1 MYVRRLLSLVS
12 VLALMLSM
20 MPLTAAVGEE
30 DPPTSGPS
38 VVMSQG
44 YGAGGNAGA
53 VLNRDYIELFNRGDA
68 TADVAG
74 WTLRYA
80 ATSGT
85 SWTNNTVLPA
95 GASIPPGGYYLVQ
108 LAGGT
113 NGDPLPTPDATGT
126 INMGGSN
133 GKIALFTTNTDVPNT
148 VCPSGFASLVDF
160 IGFGTA
166 NCFEGDGAAPAPN
179 TTNAIFRAD
188 DGCTDTDD
196 NAADFTAATP
206 APRNS
211 SSPANPCTG
220 SGVPVNQPV
229 VPACDDLTLV
239 AGDAGSV
246 ELSAN
251 DADGTVVSSG
261 ITAGATDGVA
271 LVNETAATEVGGTY
285 TVALAADDSL
295 TVGTYAVD
303 VTFANDDATPQTA
316 DCTVTVTVQGDVC
329 AVPDADLT
337 PIHEIQ
343 GPGSAT
349 PIDGETVVTRG
360 VVTSAFPSGGATGI
374 PNNHGLRGF
383 FIEAIAADRDDDPQ
397 TSEGL
402 FVFDF
407 AGVYDSELGDLVYVA
422 GTAGESFTITQV
434 SSDTFASCDDVAV
447 DTTLPPP
454 AELPLPL
461 APEDRD
467 AVLEPLESM
476 RVTHP
481 ELTLVEFFQ
490 LERFG
495 DVRLSSGGVFDNP
508 TNVVDPRD
516 DDAYNA
522 IVDFNAANNIILSS
536 GRTAQNINRPGPEGT
551 PPLPFLEPGDTLR
564 IGDQLIEQTF
574 IMYFSF
580 NNWRMH
586 PIDIDELS
594 VDFQKNRTRER
605 PLTPPEVGGQL
616 TVASYNVLNYFN
628 GDGQGGGF
636 PTARGAITPS
646 ELDRQSDKLV
656 TAVTEIDADIVGLIE
671 MENDGGE
678 FQATQEFVER
688 LNAEYGEDVYDFVDT
703 GVIGTDAIKQA
714 FIYKPSTVELTGDH
728 AILDSSVDPRFE
740 DRRSR
745 PALAQTFTEIA
756 TGEAITVTVN
766 HFKSK
771 GSGCGGAPNDDP
783 RQGNCNGT
791 RTAASEALGDWMS
804 TNPTGQDAV
813 GTLIIGDINAY
824 AKEDPISVLLDRG
837 YEDMLETFKKDGAPA
852 PYSFTFDATQGR
864 LDHALAD
871 AELAPFITGAD
882 EWHINAD
889 ETQAIDYQEEEGPVV
904 FNFNRRFRTAEVAD
918 AYYQPGPFR
927 SSDHDPVIIGMD
939 IRPFPPTDVEQCIDG
954 GWARSYRDVSF
965 RNQGQCVASV
975 VSKRPAR

>member
-1 MYVRRLLSLVS
+1 
-12 VLALMLSM
+12 
-20 MPLTAAVGEE
+20 
-30 DPPTSGPS
+30 
-38 VVMSQG
+38 
-44 YGAGGNAGA
+44 
-53 VLNRDYIELFNRGDA
+53 
-68 TADVAG
+68 
-74 WTLRYA
+74 
-80 ATSGT
+80 
-85 SWTNNTVLPA
+85 
-95 GASIPPGGYYLVQ
+95 
-108 LAGGT
+108 
-113 NGDPLPTPDATGT
+113 
-126 INMGGSN
+126 
-133 GKIALFTTNTDVPNT
+133 
-148 VCPSGFASLVDF
+148 
-160 IGFGTA
+160 
-166 NCFEGDGAAPAPN
+166 
-179 TTNAIFRAD
+179 
-188 DGCTDTDD
+188 
-196 NAADFTAATP
+196 
-206 APRNS
+206 
-211 SSPANPCTG
+211 
-220 SGVPVNQPV
+220 
-229 VPACDDLTLV
+229 
-239 AGDAGSV
+239 
-246 ELSAN
+246 
-251 DADGTVVSSG
+251 
-261 ITAGATDGVA
+261 
-271 LVNETAATEVGGTY
+271 
-285 TVALAADDSL
+285 
-295 TVGTYAVD
+295 
-303 VTFANDDATPQTA
+303 
-316 DCTVTVTVQGDVC
+316 
-329 AVPDADLT
+329 
-337 PIHEIQ
+337 
-343 GPGSAT
+343 
-349 PIDGETVVTRG
+349 
-360 VVTSAFPSGGATGI
+360 
-374 PNNHGLRGF
+374 
-383 FIEAIAADRDDDPQ
+383 
-397 TSEGL
+397 
-402 FVFDF
+402 
-407 AGVYDSELGDLVYVA
+407 
-422 GTAGESFTITQV
+422 
-434 SSDTFASCDDVAV
+434 
-447 DTTLPPP
+447 
-454 AELPLPL
+454 
-461 APEDRD
+461 
-467 AVLEPLESM
+467 
-476 RVTHP
+476 
-481 ELTLVEFFQ
+481 
-490 LERFG
+490 
-495 DVRLSSGGVFDNP
+495 
-508 TNVVDPRD
+508 
-516 DDAYNA
+516 
-522 IVDFNAANNIILSS
+522 
-536 GRTAQNINRPGPEGT
+536 
-551 PPLPFLEPGDTLR
+551 
-564 IGDQLIEQTF
+564 
-574 IMYFSF
+574 MYFSF